1 MRKHYLFYQ
10 FFRVIVSKYGL
21 IFFYRR
27 IRSVGREKIPKNTPV
42 MFIPNHQNSFMDALL
57 VVSTNWKYTFFLTR
71 AQAFSTAFMRWFLE
85 NLNMLP
91 VYRVR
96 DGMSSVTKNNA
107 IFERCIRMLEKKYA
121 VLVFAEANH
130 NLNRRI
136 RPLSKGF
143 TRIAFDAELANDWN
157 LNLHVV
163 PVGVNYTRHRES
175 RNDVT
180 VVYGDP
186 IPMKQYQE
194 VYTEDERKAANV
206 LKNDVAKVMKTCT
219 MHVQNAQQYFAH
231 RVILDEIADDRGHLV
246 QPEKTRE
253 LGEKI
258 DSLAT
263 EEDYLAAEKLIEHSE
278 KEDIDLSYLAAW
290 TTGQITP
297 LWKKILLSPF
307 ILLGYLNFRLAYIPI
322 EKLVTHTI
330 KDHAFDASIK
340 FLLSVFLFPA
350 SMLVIAGLLW
360 LTGVETMWIWGY
372 LASSFISLYG
382 FKEWVRMRKRKK
394 TEMKWQQLASSK
406 PEIYQEMIESLEL
419 LKKLKVK
426 VFDN

>member
-1 MRKHYLFYQ
+1 MRKNYLFYQ
-10 FFRVIVSKYGL
+10 FFRVIITKWGL
-21 IFFYRR
+21 IFYYRK
-27 IRSVGREKIPKNTPV
+27 IRSIGREKIPKRTPV

-71 AQAFSTAFMRWFLE
+71 AQAFNTAFMRWFLE

-107 IFERCIRMLEKKYA
+107 IFERCIRMLKKNYA

-143 TRIAFDAELANDWN
+143 TRIAFDAEQKNNWD
-157 LNLHVV
+157 LNLQII

-194 VYTEDERKAANV
+194 LFEQDKRKAANV
-206 LKNDVAKVMKTCT
+206 LKNDLAKVMKQCT
-219 MHVQNAQQYFAH
+219 MHVQNAQHYFLH
-231 RVILDEIADDRGHLV
+231 QVLLDDLADDRSHLV
-246 QPEKTRE
+246 DPKKVRPLNEK
-253 LGEKI
+253 L
-258 DSLAT
+258 DQLAS
-263 EEDYLAAEKLIEHSE
+263 EEDYLAAQELLEIAEKQH
-278 KEDIDLSYLAAW
+278 IDLSRLQEY
-290 TTGQITP
+290 TTGQQTP
-297 LWKKILLSPF
+297 FWKRLLLSPF
-307 ILLGYLNFRLAYIPI
+307 ILLGFLNFRLAYIPVD
-322 EKLVTHTI
+322 KLIRNTI

-340 FLLSVFLFPA
+340 FLVTAFLFPLSLSVISVALWVAGFSFNMLLIYWMA
-350 SMLVIAGLLW
+350 S
-360 LTGVETMWIWGY
+360 
-372 LASSFISLYG
+372 FFSLFG
-382 FKEWVRMRKRKK
+382 FKEWVNSHKQQAHNRKWS
-394 TEMKWQQLASSK
+394 EFASK
-406 PEIYQEMIESLEL
+406 YPDLHAEMIEKLNRLSLI
-419 LKKLKVK
+419 KQKLY
-426 VFDN
+426 N

>member
-1 MRKHYLFYQ
+1 MRKNYLFYQ
-10 FFRVIVSKYGL
+10 FFRVIITKWGL
-21 IFFYRR
+21 IFYYRK
-27 IRSVGREKIPKNTPV
+27 IRSIGREKIPKRTPV

-71 AQAFSTAFMRWFLE
+71 AQAFNTAFMRWFLE

-107 IFERCIRMLEKKYA
+107 IFERCIRMLKKNYA

-143 TRIAFDAELANDWN
+143 TRIAFDAEQKNNWD
-157 LNLHVV
+157 LNLQII

-194 VYTEDERKAANV
+194 LFEQDKRKAANV
-206 LKNDVAKVMKTCT
+206 LKNDVAKVMKQCT
-219 MHVQNAQQYFAH
+219 MHVQNAQHYFLH
-231 RVILDEIADDRGHLV
+231 QVLLDDLADDRSHLV
-246 QPEKTRE
+246 DPKKVRPLNEK
-253 LGEKI
+253 L
-258 DSLAT
+258 DQLAS
-263 EEDYLAAEKLIEHSE
+263 EEDYLAAQELLEIAEKQH
-278 KEDIDLSYLAAW
+278 IDLSRLQEY
-290 TTGQITP
+290 TTDQQTP
-297 LWKKILLSPF
+297 FWKRLLLSPF
-307 ILLGYLNFRLAYIPI
+307 ILLGFLNFRLAYIPVD
-322 EKLVTHTI
+322 KLIRNTI

-340 FLLSVFLFPA
+340 FLVTAFLFPLSLSVISVALWVAGFSFNMLLIYWMA
-350 SMLVIAGLLW
+350 S
-360 LTGVETMWIWGY
+360 
-372 LASSFISLYG
+372 FFSLFG
-382 FKEWVRMRKRKK
+382 FKEWVNSHKQQAHNRKWS
-394 TEMKWQQLASSK
+394 EFASK
-406 PEIYQEMIESLEL
+406 YPDLHAEMIEKLNRLSLI
-419 LKKLKVK
+419 KQKLY
-426 VFDN
+426 N